1 MAGGI
6 ERSGGIICKVRLEAG
21 RIKRS
26 ETLRVAGGCVFVC
39 AVKNGKAMLARLQ
52 YGFGNIY

>member
-6 ERSGGIICKVRLEAG
+6 ERSGVIICKVRLEAD

-26 ETLRVAGGCVFVC
+26 GTLRLAGNELVNCSETRMKFDFVC
-39 AVKNGKAMLARLQ
+39 SFIL
-52 YGFGNIY
+52 

>member
-26 ETLRVAGGCVFVC
+26 GGGCVFVC